1 MKKIKKKIKY
11 FLEVLFTL
19 LPMPTK
25 RLRKLQERI
34 ENDHYHA
41 EKLVLYEEAIKLGR
55 FVIMTHDGPI
65 T

>member
-1 MKKIKKKIKY
+1 
-11 FLEVLFTL
+11 
-19 LPMPTK
+19 MPTK